1 MVRTTVCS
9 ESAAFR
15 RISATRRDAHR
26 RGVVL
31 IHQEGAAVRDL
42 SIGENVM
49 LTVEPK
55 RFGVIDW
62 DALHERAEAALRELG
77 ITVDTHTRLA
87 DAGGVALEEMVEIAR
102 SLVRGSKVFVFDE
115 STAALGID
123 EVKILLVRMQE
134 LAARGAGIVFISH
147 RLDEVLSVCD
157 RIVVLRDG
165 RICLNSRRADEDH
178 ASVLRAMLGEGVVA
192 SDGDTA
198 ASETND
204 AQVAC
209 GAIEAGQSAVRLRG
223 WRIPQVR
230 LEFDQCGA
238 DRYRHRQG

>member
-1 MVRTTVCS
+1 M
-9 ESAAFR
+9 
-15 RISATRRDAHR
+15 
-26 RGVVL
+26 
-31 IHQEGAAVRDL
+31 
-42 SIGENVM
+42 
-49 LTVEPK
+49 P
-55 RFGVIDW
+55 
-62 DALHERAEAALRELG
+62 LHERAEAALKELG

-134 LAARGAGIVFISH
+134 LAARDAGIVFISH

-165 RICLNSRRADEDH
+165 RICLNSQRADEDH
-178 ASVLRAMLGEGVVA
+178 ASVLSAMLGGGAVA
-192 SDGDTA
+192 SDGDA

-204 AQVAC
+204 VPR
-209 GAIEAGQSAVRLRG
+209 SPAVRS
-223 WRIPQVR
+223 
-230 LEFDQCGA
+230 
-238 DRYRHRQG
+238 RQDNPPFG